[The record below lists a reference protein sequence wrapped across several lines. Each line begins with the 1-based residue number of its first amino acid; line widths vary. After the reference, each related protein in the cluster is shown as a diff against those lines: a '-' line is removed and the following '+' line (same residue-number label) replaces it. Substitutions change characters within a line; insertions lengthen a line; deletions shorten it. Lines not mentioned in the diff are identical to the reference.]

1 MGKGQRKRQRK
12 RLAKLG
18 DEARRAAKRQRQE
31 QGAAGAVS
39 AEQQR
44 PAGQATLIR
53 TFHTLEKKL
62 AAVAT
67 DPSLC
72 DEAARE
78 ARRSSLRAEQE
89 ALGGLDAY
97 QKASLA
103 GESTEAYAQ
112 FSAAEWVLEE
122 LSGKPLTATHKSAQ
136 RTDPVPLPGGPDR
149 PDAPALQLLDV
160 GAIVNHYPPE
170 PEPQREPGPALGALR
185 SHSTLGPTL
194 PGGRRLHVTSIDL
207 NPQEEC
213 VLKADFFDFAE
224 QQLQL
229 PRDASSSG
237 RYDVIVLSLVM
248 NFVGDPAMRGV
259 MIRRCAE
266 LLAEGGLL
274 FLVLP
279 EPCLYNSRYLKFGVF
294 EKMMR
299 SCGLPILPGG
309 WKRTSKLFFALCRR
323 TESSA
328 EREPPR
334 AFGKK
339 LLRNGG
345 GMNNFCIL
353 LGGRD
358 SDGSIDRRGDN
369 ARVASPQPPAA
380 AARPGGVAKQKTKKI
395 KKALASR
402 SRADSDSKDKR
413 YV

>member
-18 DEARRAAKRQRQE
+18 DEARRAAKRQREE

-39 AEQQR
+39 AEPQR
-44 PAGQATLIR
+44 PAEQAALIR
-53 TFHTLEKKL
+53 AFHTLEKKL
-62 AAVAT
+62 AAVAS
-67 DPSLC
+67 DPSLRS
-72 DEAARE
+72 EAARE
-78 ARRSSLRAEQE
+78 AMRSSLRAEQE

-103 GESTEAYAQ
+103 GESTQAYAQ

-136 RTDPVPLPGGPDR
+136 RTEPIQLPGGPDR
-149 PDAPALQLLDV
+149 PDTPALQLLDV

-170 PEPQREPGPALGALR
+170 PEQEPGLAPGGLR

-224 QQLQL
+224 EQLRL
-229 PRDASSSG
+229 PRDASSGG
-237 RYDVIVLSLVM
+237 RYDVVVLSLVM

-259 MIRRCAE
+259 MLRRCSE

-299 SCGLPILPGG
+299 SCGVPILPGG

-323 TESSA
+323 TERSA

-334 AFGKK
+334 SFGKK

-353 LGGRD
+353 LDGRD
-358 SDGSIDRRGDN
+358 GDGSIDQRDGT
-369 ARVASPQPPAA
+369 ARVASSQPPAA
-380 AARPGGVAKQKTKKI
+380 AARPSGGAKQKRKKNN
-395 KKALASR
+395 KKSPSR
-402 SRADSDSKDKR
+402 VRDDNGSKETRKS
-413 YV
+413 